1 MSLPNVA
8 YFSMEIALDQ
18 SLKTYSGG
26 LGFLAGSHML
36 SAGYLQMPMV
46 GVTMLWSYGY
56 YDQRIDHSGQV
67 EVAYIRKYYDFLT
80 DIDVTV
86 EVDVFGEKVK
96 VKSYRVEPELF
107 GACPVYLLTTD
118 IEGNSEWAKRISHRL
133 YDGDERI
140 RIAQETILGIAG
152 VRVLQKV
159 GYDFD
164 VVHMNEGHALP
175 AAFELLKQA
184 NGDLNEVKKK
194 TVFTTHTPV
203 AAGNEVHWVDT
214 LLEGGFFSGCSRER
228 AVQLGG
234 ENFSLT
240 VAALRMSRISNAVS
254 QLHGLVANKMWEWVD
269 GRCPIRA
276 ITNAV
281 NLHYWQDKRM
291 TGDDSD
297 EKLLATKREMKK
309 ELFKHVANVAG
320 KRFDPDV
327 LTITW
332 ARRFADYKRAWLILM
347 NKDRINKLLD
357 ENKIQ
362 IIFAGKF
369 HPDDIMGKEMF
380 NKLLNRSHS
389 LKNVVVLPGYE
400 LQLSGL
406 LKRGSDIWLNT
417 PLRPFEASGTS
428 GMSANANG
436 ALHLS
441 IYDGWTVEG
450 TFNGI
455 NGYTVEYEGLDDDMP
470 WEDRHWKDHEC
481 VMSIIEDQII
491 PTYYN
496 NKQEWARMM
505 RQAIRTAEAY
515 FNSDRMVVEYYN
527 RLYKPIA
534 HDDSSAGEDKKEMN
548 ISEAPTFDAWTFSN
562 IK

>member
-18 SLKTYSGG
+18 SLSTYSGG

-86 EVDVFGEKVK
+86 EVDTFGEKVK
-96 VKSYRVEPELF
+96 VKAYRVEPELF

-159 GYDFD
+159 GCNFD
-164 VVHMNEGHALP
+164 VIHMNEGHALP
-175 AAFELLKQA
+175 AAFELLRQY
-184 NGDLNEVKKK
+184 NGDLEEVKKK

-214 LLEGGFFSGCSRER
+214 LMEGGFFAGCSRER

-240 VAALRMSRISNAVS
+240 VAALRMSRIANAVS

-291 TGDDSD
+291 SGDASD
-297 EKLLATKREMKK
+297 EELLNAKLEMKK
-309 ELFKHVANVAG
+309 KLFKYIANVAG
-320 KRFDPDV
+320 KRFDPNV

-347 NKDRINKLLD
+347 NKERIEKLLN

-369 HPDDIMGKEMF
+369 HPDDVMGKEMF
-380 NKLLNRSHS
+380 NKLLNRSHT

-400 LQLSGL
+400 LKLSGM

-441 IYDGWTVEG
+441 IFDGWTVEG

-470 WEDRHWKDHEC
+470 WEERHWKDHEC

-496 NKQEWARMM
+496 NKPEWARMM

-515 FNSDRMVVEYYN
+515 FNSDRMVIEYYN

-534 HDDSSAGEDKKEMN
+534 HEDCAGEKKKELN